1 MLPVSNALTMPSP
14 PTERQVYRF
23 SVFEVD
29 TYVGEVRKRGVRNKV
44 QEQPFR
50 LLTALLER
58 PAELVT
64 REDLHQKLWQ
74 GEAFRSFAQGHTL
87 LFLAGCALSSRIS
100 EKCSHVEEPL
110 P

>member
-1 MLPVSNALTMPSP
+1 MPSP

-58 PAELVT
+58 CLLYTSRVQAE
-64 REDLHQKLWQ
+64 
-74 GEAFRSFAQGHTL
+74 
-87 LFLAGCALSSRIS
+87 
-100 EKCSHVEEPL
+100 
-110 P
+110 